1 MVWVKICGVTSVAD
15 AMLVRDA
22 GADAVGLNFV
32 PSSPR
37 VIDLELGRRIRDAVQ
52 GALEVVLVVADWQQD
67 RLEQLRRELE
77 PDFLQLHGAESD
89 EELRGLLPG
98 AFKVIHVREPADV
111 TRADSF
117 GGDRLLV
124 DAKVAG
130 QLGGT
135 GTAFDYSLVV
145 ELARR
150 RRLILAGGLTPATVA
165 AAVQQVQPF
174 GVDVASGV
182 EFAGQPRL
190 KDPEKVRTFVER
202 AKRTARTS
210 T

>member
-15 AMLVRDA
+15 ALLVKDA

-32 PSSPR
+32 AASPR
-37 VIDLELGRRIRDAVQ
+37 VIDLELGRRIKDAVR
-52 GALEVVLVVADWQQD
+52 GALEVVAVVADWEQD
-67 RLEQLRRELE
+67 RLEQLRRDLE

-89 EELRGLLPG
+89 EELQALLPG
-98 AFKVIHVREPADV
+98 AYKVIHVRDPVDV

-117 GGDRLLV
+117 AGERLLV
-124 DAKVAG
+124 DAKVPG

-135 GTAFDYSLVV
+135 GVSFDYSLVV

-150 RRLILAGGLTPATVA
+150 RRLILAGGLNPGTVA
-165 AAVQQVQPF
+165 AAVRQVQPF

-182 EFAGQPRL
+182 EGAGQPRS
-190 KDPEKVRTFVER
+190 KDPDKVRTFVER
-202 AKRTARTS
+202 AKLAARTV
-210 T
+210 

>member
-1 MVWVKICGVTSVAD
+1 VVWVKICGVTSVAD
-15 AMLVRDA
+15 ALLVRDA

-32 PSSPR
+32 AASPR
-37 VIDLELGRRIRDAVQ
+37 AIDLELGRRIKDAVR
-52 GALEVVLVVADWQQD
+52 GALEVVAVVADWEQTL
-67 RLEQLRRELE
+67 LEQLRGDLE

-89 EELRGLLPG
+89 ELLRGLLPG
-98 AFKVIHVREPADV
+98 AYKVIHVRDAADV

-124 DAKVAG
+124 DAKVSG

-135 GTAFDYSLVV
+135 GVAFDYSLVA
-145 ELARR
+145 ELAHR

-190 KDPEKVRTFVER
+190 KDPEKVRAFVER
-202 AKRTARTS
+202 AKLAARTA
-210 T
+210 